1 MATNALLTP
10 SMITREALRIF
21 KNTNLFLRNID
32 TQYDSSFARSGA
44 KIGDTLR
51 IRLPNDY
58 IVRNGKVASPQN
70 TNERQVPLSV
80 ATQKGV
86 DVAFSSAERSLSL
99 DDYSN
104 RVLLPAMNSL
114 AGQIAVDVMSSVE
127 SASNLSFKGRNTA
140 NSTGTIVTPDSA
152 AWLDAGALLDMTST
166 PRVNS
171 KGMRKAIL
179 DPRTQARTVDSM
191 SGLFNNA
198 QKISDQFKTGEMGI
212 NTLGLDWGMDQTVIQ
227 HTNGT
232 YTAGAVAGAG
242 QTGSSLTVAAI
253 TGTFNKGDIIV
264 IAGVF
269 GVNPVTKQSTGE
281 LRQFAVTANVS
292 AGATTIPIYPAITP
306 GNVAYGTVTASP
318 GAGALITLVGGAG
331 VTFRKNFILDPTAIT
346 MATADLELPRGVHEA
361 FRETYDGVSMR
372 MVTAYDVVN
381 DDFITRLDVL
391 YGYTAVRPEWVC
403 AVADIQ

>member
-242 QTGSSLTVAAI
+242 QTGSSLAVAAI
-253 TGTFNKGDIIV
+253 TGTFVKGDIIV

-292 AGATTIPIYPAITP
+292 AGATTIPIYPSITP

-331 VTFRKNFILDPTAIT
+331 TTFRKNFILDPTAIT

-391 YGYTAVRPEWVC
+391 YGYTCVRPEWVC

>member
-1 MATNALLTP
+1 MATNSLLTP

-32 TQYDSSFARSGA
+32 TQYDDSFARSGA

-86 DVAFSSAERSLSL
+86 DIAFSSAERSLSL

-104 RVLLPAMNSL
+104 RIILPAMNSL

-140 NSTGTIVTPDSA
+140 NSTGTIATPDSA

-198 QKISDQFKTGEMGI
+198 QKISDQYKTGEMGV

-253 TGTFNKGDIIV
+253 TGTFKKGDIIV

-281 LRQFAVTANVS
+281 LRQFAITADVS
-292 AGATTIPIYPAITP
+292 NGATTLPIYPAITP

-331 VTFRKNFILDPTAIT
+331 TTFRKNFILDPMAIT

-361 FRETYDGVSMR
+361 YRETYDGVSMR
-372 MVTAYDVVN
+372 MITAYDVVN

-391 YGYTAVRPEWVC
+391 YGYAAVRPEWIC
-403 AVADIQ
+403 GVADIQ

>member
-32 TQYDSSFARSGA
+32 TQYDDSFARSGA

-86 DVAFSSAERSLSL
+86 DIAFSSAERSLSL

-104 RVLLPAMNSL
+104 RIILPAMNSL

-166 PRVNS
+166 PRVNA

-198 QKISDQFKTGEMGI
+198 QKISDQYKTGEMGL

-232 YTAGAVAGAG
+232 YSAGAVNGAS
-242 QTGSSLTVAAI
+242 QTGSNLTVTGI
-253 TGTFNKGDIIV
+253 TGTFKKGDIIV

-281 LRQFAVTANVS
+281 LRQFAVTADV
-292 AGATTIPIYPAITP
+292 AAAATVIPIYPAITP

-318 GAGALITLVGGAG
+318 ASGALITLVGGAG
-331 VTFRKNFILDPTAIT
+331 TTFRKNFIMDPMAIT

-361 FRETYDGVSMR
+361 YRETYDGVSMR
-372 MVTAYDVVN
+372 MITAYDVVN

-391 YGYTAVRPEWVC
+391 YGYAAVRPEWVC

>member
-10 SMITREALRIF
+10 SMITREALRLF
-21 KNTNLFLRNID
+21 KNTNLFLRTVD
-32 TQYDSSFARSGA
+32 MQYDDSFAQKGA

-58 IVRNGKVASPQN
+58 TVRTGKVATPQN
-70 TNERQVPLSV
+70 TNEKQVNLTVSS
-80 ATQKGV
+80 QKGV
-86 DVAFSSAERSLSL
+86 DVAFSSAERALSL
-99 DDYSN
+99 DDYSS
-104 RVLLPAMNSL
+104 RILLPAMNAL
-114 AGQIAVDVMSSVE
+114 AGGIAIDLMTAVE
-127 SASNLSFKGRNTA
+127 SFSNLTFKGRNTA
-140 NSTGTIVTPDSA
+140 DSTGTIVTPDSA
-152 AWLDAGALLDMTST
+152 AWLDAGALLDLTST

-179 DPRTQARTVDSM
+179 DPRTQARTVDQM
-191 SGLFNNA
+191 SGLFNNV
-198 QKISDQFKTGEMGI
+198 QKIGDQFKSGEMGV
-212 NTLGLDWGMDQTVIQ
+212 NTLGMDWGMDQTVLK

-242 QTGSSLTVAAI
+242 QTGSTLTVAAI

-292 AGATTIPIYPAITP
+292 AGATSIPIYPAITP

-331 VTFRKNFILDPTAIT
+331 VTFRKNFVMDPMAIT

-361 FRETYDGVSMR
+361 YRETYDGVSLR
-372 MVTAYDVVN
+372 FITGYDVTN
-381 DDFITRLDVL
+381 DDFISRFDVL
-391 YGYTAVRPEWVC
+391 YGYANIRPEWGT
-403 AVADIQ
+403 AVADVL

>member
-21 KNTNLFLRNID
+21 KNTNLFLRTVD
-32 TQYDSSFARSGA
+32 TQYDDSFARAGA

-58 IVRNGKVASPQN
+58 TVRTGKVATPQN
-70 TNERQVPLSV
+70 TNERSVPLTVSS
-80 ATQKGV
+80 QKGV
-86 DVAFSSAERSLSL
+86 DVAFSSAERALSL

-104 RVLLPAMNSL
+104 RILLPAMNAL
-114 AGQIAVDVMSSVE
+114 AGGIAIDLMTSVE
-127 SASNLSFKGRNTA
+127 QFSNLTFKGRNTA
-140 NSTGTIVTPDSA
+140 DSSGTIVTPDSA
-152 AWLDAGALLDMTST
+152 AWLDAGALLDLTST
-166 PRVNS
+166 PRANS

-191 SGLFNNA
+191 SGLFNNV
-198 QKISDQFKTGEMGI
+198 QKIGDQFKSGELGV
-212 NTLGLDWGMDQTVIQ
+212 NTLGMDWGMDQTVLK

-232 YTAGAVAGAG
+232 YTAGAVSGG
-242 QTGSSLTVAAI
+242 SQTGSTLTVTAI

-292 AGATTIPIYPAITP
+292 AGATQIPIYPAITP

-318 GAGALITLVGGAG
+318 AGGALITLVGGAG
-331 VTFRKNFILDPTAIT
+331 VTFRKNFVMDPMAIT

-361 FRETYDGVSMR
+361 YRETYDGVSLR
-372 MVTAYDVVN
+372 FITGYDVTN
-381 DDFITRLDVL
+381 DDFISRFDVL
-391 YGYTAVRPEWVC
+391 YGYQNIRPEWGV
-403 AVADIQ
+403 AVADVL

>member
-10 SMITREALRIF
+10 SMITREALRLF
-21 KNTNLFLRNID
+21 KNTNLFLRTVD
-32 TQYDSSFARSGA
+32 TQYDDSFAQKGA

-58 IVRNGKVASPQN
+58 TVRSGKVASPQN
-70 TNERQVPLSV
+70 TNERQVNLTVSS
-80 ATQKGV
+80 QKGV

-99 DDYSN
+99 DDYSS
-104 RVLLPAMNSL
+104 RVLLPAMNAL
-114 AGQIAVDVMSSVE
+114 AGGIAIDLMTSVE
-127 SASNLSFKGRNTA
+127 SFSNLTFKGRNTA
-140 NSTGTIVTPDSA
+140 DSTGTIVTPDSA
-152 AWLDAGALLDMTST
+152 AWLDAGALLDLTST

-191 SGLFNNA
+191 SGLFNNVE
-198 QKISDQFKTGEMGI
+198 KIGGQFKSGEMGV
-212 NTLGLDWGMDQTVIQ
+212 NTLGMDWGMDQTVLK

-232 YTAGAVAGAG
+232 YSAGAVNGAS
-242 QTGSSLTVAAI
+242 QTGSTLTVSAI
-253 TGTFNKGDIIV
+253 TGTFNKGDVIV

-281 LRQFAVTANVS
+281 LRQFVVTANVA
-292 AGATTIPIYPAITP
+292 AGATQVPIYPAITP

-318 GAGALITLVGGAG
+318 ASGALITLVGGAG
-331 VTFRKNFILDPTAIT
+331 VTFRKNFVMDPMAIT

-361 FRETYDGVSMR
+361 YRESYDGISLR
-372 MVTAYDVVN
+372 FITGYDVTN
-381 DDFITRLDVL
+381 DDFISRFDVL
-391 YGYTAVRPEWVC
+391 YGYQNIRPEWGV
-403 AVADIQ
+403 AVADIL

>member
-32 TQYDSSFARSGA
+32 TQYDDSFARSGA

-86 DVAFSSAERSLSL
+86 DIAFSSAERSLSL

-104 RVLLPAMNSL
+104 RIILPAMNSL
-114 AGQIAVDVMSSVE
+114 AGQIAVDVMSAVE

-140 NSTGTIVTPDSA
+140 NSTGTIATPDSA

-166 PRVNS
+166 PRVNA

-198 QKISDQFKTGEMGI
+198 QKISDQYKTGEMGV

-232 YTAGAVAGAG
+232 YTAGAVAGAS

-253 TGTFNKGDIIV
+253 TGTFVKGDIIV

-318 GAGALITLVGGAG
+318 ANGALITLVGGAG
-331 VTFRKNFILDPTAIT
+331 TTFRKNFILDPMAIT

-361 FRETYDGVSMR
+361 YREAYDGVSMR
-372 MVTAYDVVN
+372 MITAYDVTN

-391 YGYTAVRPEWVC
+391 YGFTAVRPEWIC
-403 AVADIQ
+403 GVADVT